1 MIINK
6 DQSNPHKVHVVF
18 DDGTASGKSFSGSVS
33 MVTFG
38 SEQYV
43 WRSEAINSRP
53 DPNTPPVRSTIP
65 GDVIELPKAS
75 LNVLRGTTE
84 GLNQ

>member
-1 MIINK
+1 
-6 DQSNPHKVHVVF
+6 
-18 DDGTASGKSFSGSVS
+18 

-43 WRSEAINSRP
+43 WRSEAINSHP
-53 DPNTPPVRSTIP
+53 DPNTPPVRSIIP